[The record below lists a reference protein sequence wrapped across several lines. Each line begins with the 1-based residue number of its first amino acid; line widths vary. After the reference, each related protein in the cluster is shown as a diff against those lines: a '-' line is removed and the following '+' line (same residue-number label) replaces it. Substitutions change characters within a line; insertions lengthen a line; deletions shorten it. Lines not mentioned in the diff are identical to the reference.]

1 MDNILHLVG
10 IFDDVDY
17 NNLPNF
23 YKSIN
28 TLVSVEEEAEY
39 TLKNNLTGY
48 HCVEIKVDCA
58 DKDKKETAIF
68 LTKALP
74 YICLRFEDSPAI
86 FVTNEA
92 DLIDLKLDIYN
103 YPGYEEEYLK
113 DMLTI
118 KERYNLIFK
127 SSKAFDK
134 TDKLCLF
141 DNYLTET
148 YVDLDE
154 NSIELF
160 DNESSL
166 TIMNESTGETRLID
180 IILGIPDDYY
190 TIMVFKKLEKKD

>member
-17 NNLPNF
+17 NNLSNF

-39 TLKNNLTGY
+39 TLKNHLTGY

-68 LTKALP
+68 LAKALP

-127 SSKAFDK
+127 SSKAFDE

-141 DNYLTET
+141 DNYLTDT

-154 NSIELF
+154 NSKELF

-166 TIMNESTGETRLID
+166 TIMNESTGETRLVD